1 MFSKIYGST
10 AHFSYILRHAKSFIN
25 IKSLVFHKFGLIT
38 SESQIRSDVKIL
50 KKILKVEPKM
60 KITKSNSVF
69 FDLNTK
75 FTDRN
80 HITQIG
86 AVHAASGEIF
96 EKAKIK
102 KESQASAIKS
112 FIKWIKRVNNKD
124 PVVLIAH
131 NGLSFDKTVL
141 ETVASENGVHK
152 LKNVVAGYADTMLPF
167 RKKFGLEKCSMN
179 DLAKFSGMQ
188 WGMLEV
194 PRSQ

>member
-1 MFSKIYGST
+1 M
-10 AHFSYILRHAKSFIN
+10 
-25 IKSLVFHKFGLIT
+25 
-38 SESQIRSDVKIL
+38 
-50 KKILKVEPKM
+50 KM

-75 FTDRN
+75 FEDRN

-86 AVHAASGEIF
+86 AVHAASGKKF
-96 EKAKIK
+96 EKANIK

-152 LKNVVAGYADTMLPF
+152 LKNVVAGYADTMVPF
-167 RKKFGLEKCSMN
+167 RKKFGLKKCSMD
-179 DLAKFSGMQ
+179 DLARAFGKRRDSHDALEDA
-188 WGMLEV
+188 MLLKKITMEARQV
-194 PRSQ
+194 GKVSMNEFFKDAFCSNE